1 MSRETSRQ
9 MSRRALTAICTLMC
23 WTPVCVP
30 ARPLTMAVA
39 AEPSSMDP
47 LFSRAQSNQQ
57 VENIFEHLISRD
69 VDLQI
74 KPGLAVS
81 WRVVDPLTWE
91 FKLRPNVRFHD
102 GTPFTANDV
111 VFSVKRASN
120 VPNSPAPFSGAVA
133 NIASMEVVDALTL
146 RIRTKTPAPGFLEQ
160 IGMLFIVSKHAG
172 EGHQSNEYVSPAVAS
187 GTGPYKLVRWVPGDH
202 LDLVRNDDYWG
213 PKPPF
218 ESVTVRFVAN
228 DAARMS
234 ALLSGSVD
242 LIDNVPPVNVPRL
255 KREPAITLYSG
266 LSARLIYLALDESRS
281 QSPFVTGPDGEALPD
296 NPLRDLRVRR
306 AISKMINRPAI
317 TRYLLNGAGV
327 PAGQIVPQGI
337 GGYTSTLQP
346 ETFDPEGAKRLLT
359 QAGYPHGFTLTI
371 HSSND
376 RFSSD
381 GDVAQAVG
389 QMLARGGI
397 HIANVVTQP
406 YNVYAGAAAKQ
417 SYSAFIYSFGN
428 TSSDST
434 IALTNVMA
442 TYSRS
447 AGTGAFN
454 RARYSNPALDQALAQ
469 ASASFDLQQRERL
482 LEQAA
487 QAGFHDLGIVPLY
500 FPENFWATR
509 NGVTF
514 HPNKAEYTTAIYAG
528 LLKK

>member
-1 MSRETSRQ
+1 MSCLRIAAACVLIAACSVPP
-9 MSRRALTAICTLMC
+9 SVSARA
-23 WTPVCVP
+23 
-30 ARPLTMAVA
+30 LTMAVA

-47 LFSRAQSNQQ
+47 LFSRAQNNQQ

-69 VDLQI
+69 ENLQI
-74 KPGLAVS
+74 QPSLAVA
-81 WRVVDPLTWE
+81 WRVVDPVTWE

-102 GTPFTANDV
+102 GTPFTAADV
-111 VFSVKRASN
+111 VYSVKRASN
-120 VPNSPAPFSGAVA
+120 VPNSPAPFSGAVS
-133 NIASMEVVDALTL
+133 NIASIDVLDPLTL
-146 RIRTKTPAPGFLEQ
+146 HIHTKTPAPGFLEQ
-160 IGMLFIVSKHAG
+160 IGMLFIVSKHAA
-172 EGHQSNEYVSPAVAS
+172 EGHQSNQYVSPAVAV
-187 GTGPYKLVRWVPGDH
+187 GTGPYKLKRWVPGDN
-202 LDLVRNDDYWG
+202 LELVRNDDYWG

-218 ESVTVRFVAN
+218 DTVTVRFVAN

-255 KREPAITLYSG
+255 KRDPAITLYSG
-266 LSARLIYLALDESRS
+266 ASARLIYLALDSSRQ
-281 QSPFVTGPDGEALPD
+281 QSPFVTGTDGEPLRS
-296 NPLRDLRVRR
+296 NPLRDLRVRQ
-306 AISKMINRPAI
+306 AISKMIDRSAI
-317 TRYLLNGAGV
+317 TQYLLNGAGV
-327 PAGQIVPQGI
+327 PAGQIVPQGV
-337 GGYTSTLQP
+337 GGYSPALPADTYDLA
-346 ETFDPEGAKRLLT
+346 GAKKLLA
-359 QAGYPHGFTLTI
+359 QAGYPQGFTLTI

-397 HIANVVTQP
+397 RIANVVTQP

-417 SYSAFIYSFGN
+417 SYSAFIFSFGN
-428 TSSDST
+428 TTSDST
-434 IALTNVMA
+434 IALSNVMA

-454 RARYSNPALDQALAQ
+454 RARYSNPALDQALAA
-469 ASASFDLQQRERL
+469 ASASFDPVQRERL

-487 QAGFHDLGIVPLY
+487 EAGFRDLGIVPLY

-514 HPNKAEYTTAIYAG
+514 HPNKAEYTTAIYVG
-528 LLKK
+528 IR

>member
-1 MSRETSRQ
+1 MIRL
-9 MSRRALTAICTLMC
+9 ALAAVFALMC
-23 WTPVCVP
+23 CAPVNVL
-30 ARPLTMAVA
+30 ARPLIMAVA

-47 LFSRAQSNQQ
+47 LFSRTQSNQQ
-57 VENIFEHLISRD
+57 VENIFEHLISRN

-74 KPGLAVS
+74 KPSLAVS
-81 WRVVDPLTWE
+81 WRVVDPTTWE
-91 FKLRPNVRFHD
+91 LKLRPNVRFHD

-111 VFSVKRASN
+111 VYSVKRASS

-133 NIASMEVVDALTL
+133 NIASMDVTDPLTL
-146 RIRTKTPAPGFLEQ
+146 RIHTKAPAPGFLEQ
-160 IGMLFIVSKHAG
+160 IGMLFIVSKHAA

-218 ESVTVRFVAN
+218 ESATIRFVAN

-266 LSARLIYLALDESRS
+266 PSARLIYLALDESRK
-281 QSPFVTGPDGEALPD
+281 QSPFVSGTDGEALPD

-306 AISKMINRPAI
+306 AISKMIDRPAI
-317 TRYLLNGAGV
+317 TRYLLNSAGI
-327 PAGQIVPQGI
+327 PAGQIVPQGM
-337 GGYTSTLQP
+337 GGYSPALQP
-346 ETFDPEGAKRLLT
+346 EPFDPDGAKKLLAE
-359 QAGYPHGFTLTI
+359 AGYPHGFTLTI

-397 HIANVVTQP
+397 RIANVVTQP

-434 IALTNVMA
+434 IALSNVMA

-447 AGTGAFN
+447 SGLGAFN
-454 RARYSNPALDQALAQ
+454 RARYSNPALDEALAQ
-469 ASASFDLQQRERL
+469 ASASFDPQDRERL
-482 LEQAA
+482 LERAA
-487 QAGFHDLGIVPLY
+487 EAGFHDLGIVPLY

-514 HPNKAEYTTAIYAG
+514 RPNKAEYTTANYAG
-528 LLKK
+528 TLEK

>member
-1 MSRETSRQ
+1 MSFLRIAAACILIAACSVPP
-9 MSRRALTAICTLMC
+9 SVSARA
-23 WTPVCVP
+23 
-30 ARPLTMAVA
+30 LTMAVA

-47 LFSRAQSNQQ
+47 LFSRTQSNQQ

-69 VDLQI
+69 ENLQI
-74 KPGLAVS
+74 QPSLAVA
-81 WRVVDPLTWE
+81 WRVVDPVTWE

-102 GTPFTANDV
+102 GTPFTAADV
-111 VFSVKRASN
+111 VYSVKRASN

-133 NIASMEVVDALTL
+133 NISSIDALDPLTL
-146 RIRTKTPAPGFLEQ
+146 RIHTKTPAPGFLEQ
-160 IGMLFIVSKHAG
+160 IGMLFIVSKHAA
-172 EGHQSNEYVSPAVAS
+172 EGHQSNQYVSPAVAV
-187 GTGPYKLVRWVPGDH
+187 GTGPYKLKRWVPGDN
-202 LDLVRNDDYWG
+202 LELVRNDDYWG

-218 ESVTVRFVAN
+218 DTVTVRFVAN

-255 KREPAITLYSG
+255 KRDPAITLYSG
-266 LSARLIYLALDESRS
+266 ASARLIYLALDSSRQ
-281 QSPFVTGPDGEALPD
+281 QSPFVTGTDGEPLRS
-296 NPLRDLRVRR
+296 NPLRDLRVRQ
-306 AISKMINRPAI
+306 AISKMIDRNAI
-317 TRYLLNGAGV
+317 TQYLLNGAGV
-327 PAGQIVPQGI
+327 PAGQIVPQGV
-337 GGYTSTLQP
+337 GGYSPALPADTYDLA
-346 ETFDPEGAKRLLT
+346 GAKKLLA
-359 QAGYPHGFTLTI
+359 QAGYPQGFTLTI

-397 HIANVVTQP
+397 RIANVVTQP

-417 SYSAFIYSFGN
+417 SYSAFIFSFGN
-428 TSSDST
+428 TTSDST
-434 IALTNVMA
+434 IALSNVMA

-454 RARYSNPALDQALAQ
+454 RARYSNPALDQALAA
-469 ASASFDLQQRERL
+469 ASASFDPVQRERL

-487 QAGFHDLGIVPLY
+487 EAGFRDLGIVPLY

-514 HPNKAEYTTAIYAG
+514 HPNKAEYTTAIYVG
-528 LLKK
+528 IR

>member
-1 MSRETSRQ
+1 MSCLRI
-9 MSRRALTAICTLMC
+9 AAA
-23 WTPVCVP
+23 CVLIAACSVP
-30 ARPLTMAVA
+30 PSVSARSLTMAVA

-47 LFSRAQSNQQ
+47 LFSRTQNNQQ

-69 VDLQI
+69 ENLQI
-74 KPGLAVS
+74 QPSLAVA
-81 WRVVDPLTWE
+81 WRVVDPVTWE

-102 GTPFTANDV
+102 GTPFTAADV
-111 VFSVKRASN
+111 VYSVKRASN

-133 NIASMEVVDALTL
+133 NIASIDVLDPLTL
-146 RIRTKTPAPGFLEQ
+146 RIHTKSPAPGFLEQ
-160 IGMLFIVSKHAG
+160 IGMLFIVSKHAA
-172 EGHQSNEYVSPAVAS
+172 EGHQSNQYVSPAVAV
-187 GTGPYKLVRWVPGDH
+187 GTGPYKLKRWVPGDN
-202 LDLVRNDDYWG
+202 LELVRNDDYWG

-218 ESVTVRFVAN
+218 DTVTVRFVAN

-255 KREPAITLYSG
+255 KRDPAITLYSG
-266 LSARLIYLALDESRS
+266 ASARLIYLALDSSRQ
-281 QSPFVTGPDGEALPD
+281 QSPYVTGTDGEPLQS
-296 NPLRDLRVRR
+296 NPLRDLRVRQ
-306 AISKMINRPAI
+306 AISKMIDRRAI
-317 TRYLLNGAGV
+317 TQYLLNGAGV
-327 PAGQIVPQGI
+327 PAGQIVPQGV
-337 GGYTSTLQP
+337 GGYSPALPADTYDLA
-346 ETFDPEGAKRLLT
+346 GAKKLLA
-359 QAGYPHGFTLTI
+359 QAGYPQGFTLTI

-381 GDVAQAVG
+381 GDVAQAIG

-397 HIANVVTQP
+397 RIANVVTQP

-417 SYSAFIYSFGN
+417 SYSAFIFSFGN
-428 TSSDST
+428 TTSDST
-434 IALTNVMA
+434 IALSNVMA

-454 RARYSNPALDQALAQ
+454 RARYSNPALDQALAA
-469 ASASFDLQQRERL
+469 ASASFDPVQRERL

-487 QAGFHDLGIVPLY
+487 EAGFRDLGIVPLY

-514 HPNKAEYTTAIYAG
+514 HPNKAEYTTAIYVG
-528 LLKK
+528 IR

>member
-1 MSRETSRQ
+1 MSCLRIAAACVLIAACSVPPNV
-9 MSRRALTAICTLMC
+9 SARA
-23 WTPVCVP
+23 
-30 ARPLTMAVA
+30 LTMAVA

-47 LFSRAQSNQQ
+47 LFSRTQNNQQ
-57 VENIFEHLISRD
+57 VENIFEHLIARD
-69 VDLQI
+69 ENLQI
-74 KPGLAVS
+74 QPSLAVA
-81 WRVVDPLTWE
+81 WRVVDPTTWE

-102 GTPFTANDV
+102 GTPFTARDV
-111 VFSVKRASN
+111 VYSVNRASS

-133 NIASMEVVDALTL
+133 NIASIDVLDPLTL
-146 RIRTKTPAPGFLEQ
+146 RIHTKTPAPGFLEQ
-160 IGMLFIVSKHAG
+160 IGMLFIVSQHAT
-172 EGHQSNEYVSPAVAS
+172 EGHQSNQYVSPSVAV
-187 GTGPYKLVRWVPGDH
+187 GTGPYKLKRWVPGDY
-202 LDLVRNDDYWG
+202 LELARNDDYWG

-218 ESVTVRFVAN
+218 DTVTVRFVAN

-255 KREPAITLYSG
+255 RRDPAVTLYAG
-266 LSARLIYLALDESRS
+266 PSARLIYLALDSSRE
-281 QSPFVTGPDGEALPD
+281 QSPFVTGPDGEPLRS
-296 NPLRDLRVRR
+296 NPLRDLRVRQ
-306 AISKMINRPAI
+306 AISKMIDRNAI
-317 TRYLLNGAGV
+317 TQYLLNGAGV
-327 PAGQIVPQGI
+327 PAGQIVPQGM
-337 GGYTSTLQP
+337 GGYSPALPADTYDLA
-346 ETFDPEGAKRLLT
+346 GAKKLLA
-359 QAGYPHGFTLTI
+359 QAGYRQGFTLTI

-397 HIANVVTQP
+397 RIANVVTQP

-417 SYSAFIYSFGN
+417 SYSAFIFSFGN
-428 TSSDST
+428 TTSDST
-434 IALTNVMA
+434 IALSNVMA

-454 RARYSNPALDQALAQ
+454 RARYSNPALDQALAA
-469 ASASFDLQQRERL
+469 ASASFDPVQRERL

-487 QAGFHDLGIVPLY
+487 EAGFRDLGIVPLY

-514 HPNKAEYTTAIYAG
+514 HPNKAEYTTAIYVG
-528 LLKK
+528 IR

>member
-1 MSRETSRQ
+1 MSCLRIAAACVLIAACSVPP
-9 MSRRALTAICTLMC
+9 SVSARA
-23 WTPVCVP
+23 
-30 ARPLTMAVA
+30 LTMAVA

-47 LFSRAQSNQQ
+47 LFSRAQNNQQ

-69 VDLQI
+69 ENLQI
-74 KPGLAVS
+74 QPSLALA
-81 WRVVDPLTWE
+81 WRVVDPVTWE

-102 GTPFTANDV
+102 GTPFTAADV
-111 VFSVKRASN
+111 VYSVKRASN
-120 VPNSPAPFSGAVA
+120 VPNSPAPFSGAVS
-133 NIASMEVVDALTL
+133 NIGSMDVLDALTL
-146 RIRTKTPAPGFLEQ
+146 RIHTKTPAPGFLEQ
-160 IGMLFIVSKHAG
+160 IGMLFIVSKHAT
-172 EGHQSNEYVSPAVAS
+172 EGHQSNQYVSPAVAV
-187 GTGPYKLVRWVPGDH
+187 GTGPYKLKRWVPGDN
-202 LDLVRNDDYWG
+202 LELVRNDDYWG

-218 ESVTVRFVAN
+218 DTVTIRFVAN

-255 KREPAITLYSG
+255 KRDPAITLYSG
-266 LSARLIYLALDESRS
+266 ASARLIYLALDSSRQ
-281 QSPFVTGPDGEALPD
+281 QSPFVTGTDGEPLRS
-296 NPLRDLRVRR
+296 NPLRDLRVRQ
-306 AISKMINRPAI
+306 AISKMIDRSAI
-317 TRYLLNGAGV
+317 TQYLLNGAGV
-327 PAGQIVPQGI
+327 PAGQIVPPGV
-337 GGYTSTLQP
+337 GGYSPALPADTY
-346 ETFDPEGAKRLLT
+346 DPAGAKKLLA
-359 QAGYPHGFTLTI
+359 QAGYPEGFTLTI

-397 HIANVVTQP
+397 RIANVVTQP

-417 SYSAFIYSFGN
+417 SYSAFIFSFGN
-428 TSSDST
+428 TTSDST
-434 IALTNVMA
+434 IALSNVMA

-454 RARYSNPALDQALAQ
+454 RARYSNPALDQALAA
-469 ASASFDLQQRERL
+469 ASASFDPVQRERL

-487 QAGFHDLGIVPLY
+487 EAGFRDLGIVPLY

-514 HPNKAEYTTAIYAG
+514 HPNKAEYTTAIYVG
-528 LLKK
+528 IR